1 MRELARTSLAS
12 SQFANYYSRSTRKE
26 PILRVISKKRL
37 IDFYE
42 SPGMHTS
49 KKPLLAWHDIV
60 RKADWGCFADAK
72 QTYGASLDQVG
83 DCAVFNIRG
92 NDFRL
97 IARFRFQSG
106 RIYVLK
112 IMTHKVYDLN
122 DWKDDCGCF
131 TPPPTVKTTS
141 VTRKKRRF
149 P

>member
-1 MRELARTSLAS
+1 M
-12 SQFANYYSRSTRKE
+12 
-26 PILRVISKKRL
+26 ISKKKL

-42 SPGMHTS
+42 SPGMQTS
-49 KKPLLAWHDIV
+49 KKQLLAWHDIV
-60 RKADWGCFADAK
+60 RKANWGCFADAK
-72 QTYGASLDQVG
+72 LTYGASLDQVG

-112 IMTHKVYDLN
+112 IMTHKEYDLN
-122 DWKDDCGCF
+122 AWKEDCGCF
-131 TPPPTVKTTS
+131 VSPPVKTTPD
-141 VTRKKRRF
+141 TRKKKRF